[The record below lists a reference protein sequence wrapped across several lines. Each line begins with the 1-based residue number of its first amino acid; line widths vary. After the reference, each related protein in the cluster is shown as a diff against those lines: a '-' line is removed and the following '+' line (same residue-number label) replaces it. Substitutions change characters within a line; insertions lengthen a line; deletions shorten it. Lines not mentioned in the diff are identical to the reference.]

1 MALHNLEVFQNEL
14 AVSNVHTTIIR
25 KDNSN
30 LSMIDNGFRLHLYGT
45 YPYETMFTQLKQY
58 VKPNT
63 ILQIID
69 NFNFMYYM
77 VFVPSH
83 CLNEEDSPY
92 FIIGPF
98 LNLKLPAEDIHGILK
113 ENQVPEH
120 LLTDITSLYDSL
132 PIIHNIPMF
141 VSFIL
146 HLAHEY
152 LGEVYTVTDTSK
164 YLSPLFQTIQPVID
178 IEENSEIALSS
189 IEERYKVENQLI
201 AAITSGDYK
210 RALLLHQKFTTFYI
224 KPRTDNV
231 VKNTQNSL
239 IILNTLCRKAVEF
252 ADVHPL
258 YIDELSRKIAIS
270 INHMNTMRELKNIE
284 TDILH
289 KYCLLVVNHSMK
301 GYSLVTKDIISYI
314 DFHYMEELSLNFFAD
329 MFNLSKTYLS
339 NLFKKETGST
349 LTDFIHHVRMRKA
362 ITLLN
367 SSDLTIT
374 SIATAC
380 GYNDISYFIRIFRR
394 TYGMSTKQYQK
405 SVLRLP
411 Y

>member
-120 LLTDITSLYDSL
+120 LLT
-132 PIIHNIPMF
+132 IIFP
-141 VSFIL
+141 
-146 HLAHEY
+146 
-152 LGEVYTVTDTSK
+152 
-164 YLSPLFQTIQPVID
+164 
-178 IEENSEIALSS
+178 
-189 IEERYKVENQLI
+189 
-201 AAITSGDYK
+201 
-210 RALLLHQKFTTFYI
+210 ALLSMYPK
-224 KPRTDNV
+224 
-231 VKNTQNSL
+231 SL
-239 IILNTLCRKAVEF
+239 CCIELNWLCTLQIL
-252 ADVHPL
+252 
-258 YIDELSRKIAIS
+258 
-270 INHMNTMRELKNIE
+270 
-284 TDILH
+284 
-289 KYCLLVVNHSMK
+289 
-301 GYSLVTKDIISYI
+301 
-314 DFHYMEELSLNFFAD
+314 
-329 MFNLSKTYLS
+329 
-339 NLFKKETGST
+339 
-349 LTDFIHHVRMRKA
+349 
-362 ITLLN
+362 
-367 SSDLTIT
+367 
-374 SIATAC
+374 
-380 GYNDISYFIRIFRR
+380 RIFFFN
-394 TYGMSTKQYQK
+394 
-405 SVLRLP
+405 
-411 Y
+411 